1 MILLVSACHMGYV
14 FNEVEKI
21 PEGKWN
27 KNNIIEYNVPVRDT
41 LNGYDI
47 QIQLRNDFKYNYR
60 NIWMFIETSA
70 PNGNVLRD
78 TVEFFLA
85 NQSGKWLGKGLGNV
99 NEMVLDYKKNI
110 RFPVSGIYHFKIE
123 QAMRTDE
130 LESIMD
136 VGLRISK
143 TKFK

>member
-1 MILLVSACHMGYV
+1 MGYL

-21 PEGKWN
+21 PYGKWH
-27 KNNIIEYNVPVRDT
+27 KDNIIEYNVPVNDT
-41 LNGYDI
+41 LNGFDI
-47 QIQLRNDFKYNYR
+47 QIHLRNDYKYQYR

-85 NQSGKWLGKGLGNV
+85 DQSGKWLGKGLGNI
-99 NEMVLDYKKNI
+99 NELVLDYKKNI
-110 RFPVSGIYHFKIE
+110 RFPVGGIYHFKIE
-123 QAMRTDE
+123 QAMRTDD

-136 VGLRISK
+136 VGLRIKK
-143 TKFK
+143 TKLK

>member
-1 MILLVSACHMGYV
+1 MGYI

-21 PEGKWN
+21 PDGKWN
-27 KNNIIEYNVPVRDT
+27 KDNIIEYNVPVNDT

-47 QIQLRNDFKYNYR
+47 QIHLRNDFNYNYR

-85 NQSGKWLGKGLGNV
+85 DQSGKWLGKSLGNV
-99 NEMVLDYKKNI
+99 NEILLDYKKNI
-110 RFPVSGIYHFKIE
+110 RFPASGIYHFKIE

-136 VGLRISK
+136 IGLRIKK
-143 TKFK
+143 TKLK